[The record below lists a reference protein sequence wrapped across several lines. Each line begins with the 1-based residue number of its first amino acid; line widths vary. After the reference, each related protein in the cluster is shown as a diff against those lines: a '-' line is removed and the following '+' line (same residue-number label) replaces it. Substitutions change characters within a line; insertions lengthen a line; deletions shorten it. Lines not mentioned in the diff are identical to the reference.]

1 MVVHRRDRVGDRH
14 RRGPG
19 DRLVPEPA
27 STQAGPIDTL
37 YDVLHLASVPIF
49 VLVTVVVLFCVVN
62 FRMRPGEE
70 QLDGPPIHG
79 NTRLEVIWTAIP
91 AIILVVLCAYAY
103 VVLDD
108 IEEAQADEMRVNVI
122 GQQFAWTFEYPQA
135 GGKPIKSNQLY
146 LPKDRPVRFYV
157 KALDVIHD
165 FWVPA
170 FRMKID
176 AVPGI
181 ETNYRVTPNRL
192 GTYPVVCAELCGLG
206 HAFMRQTARVVT
218 PADFDEW
225 IAEQKAPAQAAGGG
239 GAEEADGKT
248 LFTDGNGT
256 ATACG
261 ACHTLADAGTSG
273 ETGPDLD
280 ETPAGQGR
288 GVHPGGDRRARR
300 RDRARASRRG
310 SCRGTTARPS
320 RPRSSTPSWSTS
332 ARSPGSEHH
341 DEEVEA
347 LDGRQVPRTRHVPG
361 GLGHRPR
368 RSRSRTRSS
377 RSSGRGTTST
387 RSSTARRSS
396 SSR

>member
-1 MVVHRRDRVGDRH
+1 WF
-14 RRGPG
+14 
-19 DRLVPEPA
+19 PEQA

-37 YDVLHLASVPIF
+37 YDILIWVSVPVF
-49 VLVTVVVLFCVVN
+49 VTVTIIVLFSVQH

-91 AIILVVLCAYAY
+91 AVMLVVLCSYAW
-103 VVLDD
+103 VVLND
-108 IEEAQADEMRVNVI
+108 IEEAQANEMRINVV

-135 GGKPIKSNQLY
+135 GGKPIKSTQLY

-181 ETNYRVTPNRL
+181 ETKYRITPSRL

-206 HAFMRQTARVVT
+206 HSVMRATTRVVT
-218 PADFDEW
+218 PAEFNKW
-225 IAEQKAPAQAAGGG
+225 IAEQKAPAAQTAGG
-239 GAEEADGKT
+239 AVDGKQ

-261 ACHTLADAGTSG
+261 GCHKLADAGTSG
-273 ETGPDLD
+273 TTGPDLD
-280 ETPAGQGR
+280 QALAGKDAAFIEEAI
-288 GVHPGGDRRARR
+288 VEPDKEIAPGFQAGIMPKNYGDTLSQEE
-300 RDRARASRRG
+300 RDG
-310 SCRGTTARPS
+310 LVKYLG
-320 RPRSSTPSWSTS
+320 
-332 ARSPGSEHH
+332 
-341 DEEVEA
+341 EVA
-347 LDGRQVPRTRHVPG
+347 GK
-361 GLGHRPR
+361 
-368 RSRSRTRSS
+368 
-377 RSSGRGTTST
+377 
-387 RSSTARRSS
+387 
-396 SSR
+396 